1 MRGRPGSRRLRCPPV
16 AIYFV
21 RHAKAGS
28 RQQWVGD
35 DVVRPLSKAGRAQAE
50 GLVGLLGG
58 QAVPRI
64 ASSPYLRCVQ
74 TVEPLA
80 AAVGLVVEPL
90 DMLAEGRPFEPVLEL
105 LVALAEESVLCSHG
119 DVIPDTIEA
128 LMRRGMVVEGEPD
141 WRKGATWVLERVDG
155 DVVRAK
161 ALPPPV

>member
-1 MRGRPGSRRLRCPPV
+1 V

-35 DVVRPLSKAGRAQAE
+35 DRVRPLTKAGRAQAT
-50 GLVGLLGG
+50 GLVTLLGG
-58 QAVPRI
+58 QVAPRI

-80 AAVGLVVEPL
+80 AAAGLVVEPL
-90 DMLAEGRPFEPVLEL
+90 DILAEGRPFEPVLEL
-105 LVALAEESVLCSHG
+105 LVALPDESVLCSHG
-119 DVIPDTIEA
+119 DVIGDTIEA
-128 LMRRGMVVEGEPD
+128 LVRRGVVVEGEPD
-141 WRKGATWVLERVDG
+141 WRKGATWVLERIDG

-161 ALPPPV
+161 ALPPPA